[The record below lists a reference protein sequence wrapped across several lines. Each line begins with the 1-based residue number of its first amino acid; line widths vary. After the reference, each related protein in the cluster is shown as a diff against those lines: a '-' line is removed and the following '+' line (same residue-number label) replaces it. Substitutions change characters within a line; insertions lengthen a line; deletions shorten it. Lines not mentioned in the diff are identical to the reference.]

1 VECHRYHLASWQ
13 HVTMEKDFGGLGV
26 PSLRELNLC
35 LLGSWV
41 RRYAIDGEKI
51 WKEVIDFK
59 YNTYIP
65 NIFRCKDDGAYNF
78 FGRGYCGLQR
88 QPRWGYKW
96 KIGNSTKVR
105 FWEDTWHGS
114 SSLVIQFWE
123 IYSINEQNRSI
134 DQL

>member
-1 VECHRYHLASWQ
+1 
-13 HVTMEKDFGGLGV
+13 LGV

-78 FGRGYCGLQR
+78 F
-88 QPRWGYKW
+88 W
-96 KIGNSTKVR
+96 KGVLWAAKAAKMGV
-105 FWEDTWHGS
+105 
-114 SSLVIQFWE
+114 
-123 IYSINEQNRSI
+123 
-134 DQL
+134 